1 MRKKEND
8 MAEKKHIP
16 LPKSFNLRQFFGD
29 YFDIIRRTGSD
40 RAEELVSL
48 VEERRNMQRC
58 DICGM
63 PMKDPAHDPKPF
75 VGAYLCDT
83 CRRQLQQR

>member
-1 MRKKEND
+1 MAGKK
-8 MAEKKHIP
+8 AIP
-16 LPKSFNLRQFFGD
+16 KGINLRSFFGQ
-29 YFDIIRRTGSD
+29 YFDLILRTGSD
-40 RAEELVSL
+40 YAEDLL
-48 VEERRNMQRC
+48 DLIEERRSMQRC

-63 PMKDPAHDPKPF
+63 PMNTPASNPKKF

>member
-48 VEERRNMQRC
+48 VAERRNMPR
-58 DICGM
+58 
-63 PMKDPAHDPKPF
+63 
-75 VGAYLCDT
+75 CDT
-83 CRRQLQQR
+83 CSRQLQQ